1 MTRDE
6 LRAAWAKWAHRND
19 ISGSVD
25 TVDTLAEARVRDRLM
40 AWDVQLATPEEID
53 AHIAAAPG
61 MWMAAGLIEL
71 FRLAADPEQM
81 SREVT
86 LFEGAAADWLMRQ
99 SLNAGPAVM
108 MGRRFP
114 NGS

>member
-1 MTRDE
+1 MTREE
-6 LRAAWAKWAHRND
+6 LHAVWAKWAHRND
-19 ISGSVD
+19 IAASVGTID
-25 TVDTLAEARVRDRLM
+25 ELATARVRDRLM
-40 AWDVQLATPEEID
+40 AWGVQLATPEEQA
-53 AHIAAAPG
+53 AHIADAPG

-81 SREVT
+81 SRETT

-114 NGS
+114 DGG